1 MTVRIVTDSAC
12 DVPAD
17 LAEKLNIT
25 VVPVYINIG
34 DTSYLDGVELSRREF
49 FDNLADYPVV
59 PTTAAPAPGAFTQ
72 TYQALADAGA
82 TEILSI
88 HLSAEL
94 SATLQSA
101 RLGAQ
106 DVVGATVTQF
116 NSRQISMGAGLL
128 VILAAEAA
136 AGGQSVA
143 EIVAMLEARLL
154 KTRIYAA
161 LGTLEFL
168 RRSGRVSWASF
179 GLGTLLQIKPVVT
192 VYDSDVLIAA
202 RVRTFKR
209 AVRRVI
215 SLLEEARPLERV
227 AVLYTGNAEP
237 AEQLVAA
244 IPDIFPPGQD
254 PIFMEIGPAIGTHA
268 GPGAIGVAFIQ
279 AVG

>member
-94 SATLQSA
+94 SATIQSA